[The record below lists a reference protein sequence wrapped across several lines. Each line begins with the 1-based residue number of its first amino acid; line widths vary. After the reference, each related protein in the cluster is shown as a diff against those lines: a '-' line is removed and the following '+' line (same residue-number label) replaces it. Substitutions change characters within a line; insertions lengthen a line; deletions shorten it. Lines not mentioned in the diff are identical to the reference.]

1 MTPAKRIDI
10 IMINSRSAIKNERV
24 TYMAKV
30 IIKKYAHN
38 GKVKSIRKYNEE
50 IYQRELEKIN
60 WWKENFKNFQPD
72 YTIEV
77 ADIPDDQ
84 LEPAKDTFKFV
95 DATGPVMDDRLG
107 KILEEGFR
115 ESEKTN
121 F

>member
-1 MTPAKRIDI
+1 MQAGVI
-10 IMINSRSAIKNERV
+10 ERV

-30 IIKKYAHN
+30 MIRRYAWSGN
-38 GKVKSIRKYNEE
+38 IESIQKYNEE
-50 IYQRELEKIN
+50 LYQRELDEIK
-60 WWKENFKNFQPD
+60 WLKENFNESYD
-72 YTIEV
+72 YTVEV